1 MGLSFGKLVVL
12 VVIVV
17 LVWSMFKHAR
27 RIEAVKA
34 TIRREMAARRRP
46 AAAPR
51 QPTIAAE
58 DLVKCDRCGSY
69 VAAGGTSPCGR
80 ADCAWG
86 R

>member
-27 RIEAVKA
+27 RIEEVK
-34 TIRREMAARRRP
+34 TTFRREMAARRRSST
-46 AAAPR
+46 AKR
-51 QPTIAAE
+51 PTIAAE

-69 VAAGGTSPCGR
+69 VAAQGASPCGR
-80 ADCAWG
+80 ADCPWG